1 MKYRVL
7 VTGGSRGIGKAI
19 TEVLAKN
26 ETMEVIAPTRAQLD
40 LTDSDSIRNFAR
52 HLSPVDALI
61 NTAGLNELRSLE
73 NIDDDVLDIM
83 LKTNLTGPLKLIQ
96 AVVPGM
102 QERGGGRILSFSSI
116 WGLRSKEI
124 RTLYSMGK
132 FGLRGMTSALAREL
146 GPHNILVNTIAP
158 GYVLTEMTF
167 KNVPEDERARICRE
181 IPLGRM
187 AQPEE
192 IAKVAGFLISP
203 DNTYST
209 GQTIVAD
216 GGFLA

>member
-1 MKYRVL
+1 MSYRVL

-19 TEVLAKN
+19 TELLAQKSI
-26 ETMEVIAPTRAQLD
+26 EVIAPSRTSLD
-40 LTDSDSIRNFAR
+40 LTDARSIMEFAEK
-52 HLSPVDALI
+52 LPPVDALI

-73 NIDDDVLDIM
+73 NIDDEILDTM

-102 QERGGGRILSFSSI
+102 KSRGGGRILSFSSI
-116 WGLRSKEI
+116 WGVRSKEI
-124 RTLYSMGK
+124 RTMYSMGK
-132 FGLRGMTSALAREL
+132 FGIRGMTAALAREL
-146 GPHNILVNTIAP
+146 GPHNILINTIAP

-167 KNVPEDERARICRE
+167 KNVPEEEREKICGE

-187 AQPEE
+187 AAPEE
-192 IAKVAGFLISP
+192 IAKVAFFLISP
-203 DNTYST
+203 ENTYIT
-209 GQTIVAD
+209 GQTVVAD

>member
-1 MKYRVL
+1 MSYRVL
-7 VTGGSRGIGKAI
+7 LTGGSRGIGKAI
-19 TEVLAKN
+19 ADLLAQK
-26 ETMEVIAPTRAQLD
+26 EGVEILAPTRAQLD
-40 LTDSDSIRNFAR
+40 LTKPASIADYTRD
-52 HLSPVDALI
+52 LPPVDALI

-73 NIDDDVLDIM
+73 NIDDETLDVM

-96 AVVPGM
+96 AVVPRM
-102 QERGGGRILSFSSI
+102 KANGGGRILSFSSI
-116 WGLRSKEI
+116 WGMRSKEI

-132 FGLRGMTSALAREL
+132 FGIRGMTAALAREL

-167 KNVPEDERARICRE
+167 KNVPEKERERLCGE

-192 IAKVAGFLISP
+192 IARVVWFLISP
-203 DNTYST
+203 ENTYIT